1 MEKIKI
7 LIIEDEESI
16 NNIVKSYLVKEGYE
30 VYQAFDGEEGL
41 RKFLAEDIDLVI
53 LDLML
58 PKMLGEDVMKEIRN
72 RSEVPV
78 IMLSAKVEENDKVT
92 GLRLGADDYITKP
105 FSARELEMDLEY
117 NRFFKDGV
125 EIYLTKNEFS
135 ILKTLFSNP
144 NKIYT
149 RDEIIEITFGY
160 DYDAYDRAIDTHIK
174 NIRQKIEDSPKKPMY
189 IKTIYGMGYKS
200 GGIDDYPQE

>member
-30 VYQAFDGEEGL
+30 VFQAFDGEEGL
-41 RKFLAEDIDLVI
+41 EVFLRENIDLVI

-58 PKMLGEDVMKEIRN
+58 PKMLGEDVIKEIRN

-92 GLRLGADDYITKP
+92 GLRLGADDYVTKP
-105 FSARELEMDLEY
+105 FSARELIERIKAVLRRC
-117 NRFFKDGV
+117 NS
-125 EIYLTKNEFS
+125 TKAVS
-135 ILKTLFSNP
+135 
-144 NKIYT
+144 
-149 RDEIIEITFGY
+149 
-160 DYDAYDRAIDTHIK
+160 DR
-174 NIRQKIEDSPKKPMY
+174 NGS
-189 IKTIYGMGYKS
+189 
-200 GGIDDYPQE
+200 